1 LSGTEIPVQLAKE
14 TSHESN
20 TITNANNADLK
31 GCSILGKD
39 VIGKEKEFK
48 ITNQFVVLLPIM
60 YFGMVYGL
68 TIKTMP
74 NSKPKK

>member
-1 LSGTEIPVQLAKE
+1 LAKE

-48 ITNQFVVLLPIM
+48 I
-60 YFGMVYGL
+60 
-68 TIKTMP
+68 
-74 NSKPKK
+74 